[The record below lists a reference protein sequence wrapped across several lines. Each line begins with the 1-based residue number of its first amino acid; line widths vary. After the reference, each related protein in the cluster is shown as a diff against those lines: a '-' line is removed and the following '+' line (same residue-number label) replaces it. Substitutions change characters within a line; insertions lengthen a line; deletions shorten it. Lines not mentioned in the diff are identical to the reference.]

1 MKVQIF
7 YSALLWLISN
17 YQIRKRYIPRVLG
30 LVRFH
35 IMPPAFLIQWSQI
48 LKDLRPELADF
59 LCHHLYN
66 AMLRQHEYYMDFK
79 SEFLGSDNRRWI
91 RDPKCPYANLLNANG
106 DFLLSP
112 NVFIS
117 YLRRIQK
124 SPAGFIARLILVES
138 LEQIDKFFLEEDE
151 ITINEPSTSKNFTD
165 DFDEQSNVDSE
176 IFLNTEYDESYLDDI
191 AFESTKSDDS
201 YYIGTMSSKSRMRS
215 IAGEDIFTPKGTD
228 SFEDFDFATNVKG
241 ETKSEHTTDLAKK
254 KIIYRLYAGG
264 IAKPNIDSDFDSD
277 SSGDP
282 SQGFATT
289 SSTDSLPDSDKGSV
303 HSTVADSAADSPED
317 SSADSPANSSA
328 DSPGILLADS
338 PADSSARSFADSP
351 KCFAGD
357 FEWEPVEDSNADSHP
372 DFTAESATG
381 YATTSAGYSGTGS
394 SVCSRTDSI
403 SSEVYETDDSFEY
416 F

>member
-17 YQIRKRYIPRVLG
+17 YQIRKIYIPRVLG

-35 IMPPAFLIQWSQI
+35 MMPPAFL
-48 LKDLRPELADF
+48 LKRAQNLEDLRPELADF

-66 AMLRQHEYYMDFK
+66 AMLSQHEYYMDFK

-91 RDPKCPYANLLNANG
+91 RDPKCPYADFLNANG

-124 SPAGFIARLILVES
+124 SPAGFIARLILVGS
-138 LEQIDKFFLEEDE
+138 LEEIDKFFLEEDDDGE
-151 ITINEPSTSKNFTD
+151 EMTINEPSTSKNFTD
-165 DFDEQSNVDSE
+165 DFDEQSNLDSE
-176 IFLNTEYDESYLDDI
+176 IFLNTKYVDSYLDDI
-191 AFESTKSDDS
+191 AFKSTNSDDS
-201 YYIGTMSSKSRMRS
+201 YRMRS
-215 IAGEDIFTPKGTD
+215 IAGKDNFTPKGTD

-241 ETKSEHTTDLAKK
+241 ETKSEHTINLAKE
-254 KIIYRLYAGG
+254 KIIYKLSAGG
-264 IAKPNIDSDFDSD
+264 IAKPNIDSDSDSD

-282 SQGFATT
+282 SQATT
-289 SSTDSLPDSDKGSV
+289 SSTDSLSDSDKGSV
-303 HSTVADSAADSPED
+303 HSTVGDSAADSPED
-317 SSADSPANSSA
+317 SSADSPVNSSA
-328 DSPGILLADS
+328 ESPGILLADS
-338 PADSSARSFADSP
+338 PADSSGSSFADSP

-357 FEWEPVEDSNADSHP
+357 LEWEPVKDSNADSHP
-372 DFTAESATG
+372 DFTVESATG
-381 YATTSAGYSGTGS
+381 YATTSAGYSGKGS